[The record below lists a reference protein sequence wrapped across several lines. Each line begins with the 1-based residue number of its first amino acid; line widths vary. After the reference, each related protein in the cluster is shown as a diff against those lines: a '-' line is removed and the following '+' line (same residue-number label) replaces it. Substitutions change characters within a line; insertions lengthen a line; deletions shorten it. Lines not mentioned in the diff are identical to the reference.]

1 VRDKSQSDNELV
13 FLPLGGAGEIGMNLY
28 LYGFG
33 PTHNRKWLMVDLGIT
48 FGDLRTPGIDTIL
61 PDISFIEELRDD
73 LVGIIITHAHEDH
86 YGAVQTL
93 WPQLRAPVY
102 ATKFV
107 IEMLAPRLA
116 YNGLDEELRVTEIAP
131 GEIIDL
137 APFSVE
143 LISVAHSLPEPNA
156 VVIKTKAGT
165 IIHSGDWKL
174 DDEPVIGDGVNLARF
189 KELGNEGVRALI
201 CDSTNVLREG
211 SSPSEGEVARS
222 LADIVKSAKKRVA
235 ITGFAS
241 NVARIHSIAKAAEAA
256 GRHVV
261 AVGRS
266 MHRVTAAA
274 KACGYLRD
282 IAPFISEEHC
292 GSLPRDKTLI
302 LCTGSQGEARA
313 ALGRIASDQHPEVTL
328 NQGDLV
334 IFSSRTIPGNEKAI
348 GQVYNDLSALGCEI
362 IVDGDQLVHVTGHPR
377 RDELKQLYDLV
388 KPDILIPMHGE
399 MRHLVEHA
407 RYAKHCGIE
416 RSLVVLNGEMAHLG
430 PDVLRIID
438 EVPSGRVHMDGLLQV
453 PGYDGS
459 AHQRRR
465 VGFAGIVTVT
475 LVVDATGT
483 LLADAA
489 IVAHGLPSCDD
500 YDQTFDDII
509 EGAVD
514 TGLERLSKREK
525 RDDNELAEGI
535 RRQIRRNVSQAWGK
549 KPLCYVNVTR
559 L

>member
-1 VRDKSQSDNELV
+1 VPTETQLDNELV

-33 PTHNRKWLMVDLGIT
+33 PARKRKWLMVDLGIT
-48 FGDLRTPGIDTIL
+48 FGDLRHPGIDTIL

-86 YGAVQTL
+86 YGAIQSL
-93 WPQLRAPVY
+93 WPQLRAPVF
-102 ATKFV
+102 ATRFV

-116 YNGLDEELRVTEIAP
+116 YNGLDEELSVTEIKP
-131 GEIIDL
+131 GEVVEL

-165 IIHSGDWKL
+165 LIHSGDWKF
-174 DDEPVIGDGVNLARF
+174 DDEPVIGKGVDLDRL
-189 KELGNEGVRALI
+189 KELGQEGVRALI
-201 CDSTNVLREG
+201 CDSTNVLRQG
-211 SSPSEGEVARS
+211 RSPSEGDVARS
-222 LADIVKSAKKRVA
+222 LTEIVKSAKKRVA

-274 KACGYLRD
+274 KACGYLKD
-282 IAPFISEEHC
+282 IAPFIAEEHC

-313 ALGRIASDQHPEVTL
+313 ALGRIACGQHPEVTL
-328 NQGDLV
+328 NKGDVV
-334 IFSSRTIPGNEKAI
+334 IFSSRTIPGNEKSI
-348 GQVYNDLSALGCEI
+348 GQVYNDLAALGCDI

-407 RYAKHCGIE
+407 RFARHCGIKH
-416 RSLVVLNGEMAHLG
+416 SMVVLNGEMAHLG
-430 PDVLRIID
+430 PDEVRIID
-438 EVPSGRVHMDGLLQV
+438 EVPSGRMHIDGFLQV
-453 PGYDGS
+453 PGYDGP

-465 VGFAGIVTVT
+465 LGFAGIVTVS
-475 LVVDATGT
+475 LVVDSSGH
-483 LLADAA
+483 LIADPA
-489 IVAHGLPSCDD
+489 IIAHGLPECDD
-500 YDQTFDDII
+500 HGEMFGDII
-509 EGAVD
+509 ETAVQNGWD
-514 TGLERLSKREK
+514 RMSKREK
-525 RDDNELAEGI
+525 RDDEALAEAI

-549 KPLCYVNVTR
+549 KPVCYVSVQR

>member
-1 VRDKSQSDNELV
+1 MRDNSQSDNELV

-33 PTHNRKWLMVDLGIT
+33 PSHNRKWLMVDLGIT

-116 YNGLDEELRVTEIAP
+116 YNGLDEELRVTEISP

-201 CDSTNVLREG
+201 CDSTNVLRDG

-222 LADIVKSAKKRVA
+222 LAKIVKSAKKRVA

-334 IFSSRTIPGNEKAI
+334 IFSSRTIPGNEKSI
-348 GQVYNDLSALGCEI
+348 GQVYNDLAALGCEI

-399 MRHLVEHA
+399 MRHLVEHT
-407 RYAKHCGIE
+407 RYAKRCGIE
-416 RSLVVLNGEMAHLG
+416 KTLVVLNGEMAHLG
-430 PDVLRIID
+430 PDELRIID

-453 PGYDGS
+453 PGFDGP
-459 AHQRRR
+459 AQQRRR

-475 LVVDATGT
+475 LVVDATGN

-489 IVAHGLPSCDD
+489 IVAHGLPQCDD
-500 YDQTFDDII
+500 YNVTFDDII
-509 EGAVD
+509 ADAVD
-514 TGLERLSKREK
+514 AGLERLSKREK
-525 RDDNELAEGI
+525 RDDGELAEGI

>member
-1 VRDKSQSDNELV
+1 VPEKTQSDSELV

-33 PTHNRKWLMVDLGIT
+33 PARNRKWLMIDLGIT
-48 FGDLRTPGIDTIL
+48 FGDLRHPGIDTIL

-93 WPQLRAPVY
+93 WPQLRAPVS

-107 IEMLAPRLA
+107 IEMLVPRLA
-116 YNGLDEELRVTEIAP
+116 YNGLDEELTINEIKP
-131 GEIIDL
+131 GEVVDL
-137 APFSVE
+137 APFSIE

-165 IIHSGDWKL
+165 IIHSGDWKF
-174 DDEPVIGDGVNLARF
+174 DDEPVIGEGVNIARLR
-189 KELGNEGVRALI
+189 ELGEEGVRALI
-201 CDSTNVLREG
+201 CDSTNVLRQG
-211 SSPSEGEVARS
+211 RSPSEGDVARS
-222 LADIVKSAKKRVA
+222 LTDIVKSAKKRVA

-274 KACGYLRD
+274 KACGYLKD
-282 IAPFISEEHC
+282 IAPFIAEEHC

-328 NQGDLV
+328 NKGDLV
-334 IFSSRTIPGNEKAI
+334 IFSSRTIPGNEKAV
-348 GQVYNDLSALGCEI
+348 GQVYNDLAALGCDI
-362 IVDGDQLVHVTGHPR
+362 IVDGDALVHVTGHPR

-407 RYAKHCGIE
+407 RFARHSGIKQ
-416 RSLVVLNGEMAHLG
+416 SLVVLNGEMAHLG
-430 PDVLRIID
+430 PNELRIID
-438 EVPSGRVHMDGLLQV
+438 EVPSGRMHIDGLLQV
-453 PGYDGS
+453 PGYDGP

-465 VGFAGIVTVT
+465 LGFAGIVTVS
-475 LVVDATGT
+475 LVVEASGH
-483 LLADAA
+483 LIADPA
-489 IVAHGLPSCDD
+489 IIAHGLPECDD
-500 YDQTFDDII
+500 HDELFEDII
-509 EGAVD
+509 ETAVHD
-514 TGLERLSKREK
+514 GWGRLSKREK
-525 RDDNELAEGI
+525 RDDEALAEGI

-549 KPLCYVNVTR
+549 KPVCYVNVSR